1 MLRGAVEW
9 DYYDHNLGG
18 NTAHEE
24 VPMQSVVRLAAL
36 ITLSLTA
43 IPLCASSGDNKPPD
57 PDAIA
62 ALETRA
68 NQAQPREQT
77 FLYAELIQQMTELS
91 IRQYAAGDAEKATS
105 LLKRIQQIAQKM
117 HLSLT
122 ENDKRL
128 KNAEMLLSHT
138 AFRLGEMLHAT
149 SVEDRP
155 LVEQTLTQVTDAQN
169 ATLMR
174 VFQK

>member
-1 MLRGAVEW
+1 MRALVPIVAILTL
-9 DYYDHNLGG
+9 NLS
-18 NTAHEE
+18 AA
-24 VPMQSVVRLAAL
+24 SV
-36 ITLSLTA
+36 
-43 IPLCASSGDNKPPD
+43 CASSGDNKPPD

-62 ALETRA
+62 ALEARA

-77 FLYAELIQQMTELS
+77 FLYAELVQQMTELS
-91 IRQYAAGDAEKATS
+91 IRQYAAGDAEKATN
-105 LLKRIQQIAQKM
+105 LLKRIQQIAEKI

-122 ENDKRL
+122 DNDKRL

-138 AFRLGEMLHAT
+138 AFRLKEMLHAT

-155 LVEQTLTQVTDAQN
+155 LVEQTLAQVTQAQN

-174 VFQK
+174 VFRK